1 MPSRGL
7 RLPWSVVMCARPFQK
22 NNEREIIRW
31 EHGERERDS
40 ETALVRVSEMPMPY
54 ACLMSARSWLFAPW
68 AICFL
73 DEIIK
78 CHSLRS
84 VLVGGSCRGCCFPFV
99 FSRRNCWPL
108 SHIPFGPLLLQ
119 LICAD
124 ACGRARRQSGRRAST
139 LISVIATVWSLPWSR
154 LFSDKVH

>member
-7 RLPWSVVMCARPFQK
+7 RLPWSVVMCACPFQK
-22 NNEREIIRW
+22 KDKREIIRW
-31 EHGERERDS
+31 EHGERER

-124 ACGRARRQSGRRAST
+124 ACGRARRESRRRAST

>member
-22 NNEREIIRW
+22 KRRKRNNKMTTP
-31 EHGERERDS
+31 RER
-40 ETALVRVSEMPMPY
+40 ETALVRAREMPMPY
-54 ACLMSARSWLFAPW
+54 ACLMPARSWLFAPW

-84 VLVGGSCRGCCFPFV
+84 VLVGGSCRCCCFPFV

-124 ACGRARRQSGRRAST
+124 ACGAGRRERGRRAST
-139 LISVIATVWSLPWSR
+139 LISVIATVWRLPLPR